1 MQLDH
6 INLYVSDLER
16 SRRFYEALL
25 PNEGLVV
32 NREHGDLAV
41 GFGDGEYAVLAL
53 VRSPEQIQAI
63 HLAFRFNTRAD
74 VDRLYQQARSAGARD
89 NGAPG
94 LRLEYHSSYYA
105 AFVIDPDG
113 HNLEFVCH
121 KPSTDA

>member
-6 INLYVSDLER
+6 LNIFVSDLER

-25 PNEGLVV
+25 PEEGLVV
-32 NREHGDLAV
+32 NREFEDLAV
-41 GFGDGEYAVLAL
+41 GFGDGDYAVLAL
-53 VRSPEQIQAI
+53 VRSPDRVQAT

-74 VDRLYQQARSAGARD
+74 VDRLYQQACSVGAKD
-89 NGAPG
+89 NGPPG
-94 LRLEYHSSYYA
+94 LRPEYHSSYYA

-121 KPSTDA
+121 EPSPDT